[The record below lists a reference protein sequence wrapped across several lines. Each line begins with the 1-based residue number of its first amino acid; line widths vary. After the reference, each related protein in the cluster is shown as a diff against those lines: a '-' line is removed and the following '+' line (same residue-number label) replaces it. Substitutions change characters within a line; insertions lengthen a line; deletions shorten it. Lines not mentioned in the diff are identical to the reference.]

1 MRMIRRLFTFLFFFF
16 ALFSSAAFALDVSQS
31 FGPESAEINKSVIFD
46 ASKLTH
52 SLGKTNLSY
61 EWLLGDGN
69 REQGVEVVHSYSESG
84 EYLLELTVRN
94 AAGLQEQFQQ
104 SIFIY
109 EKSFILV
116 TNRSD
121 QKERIAQF
129 ISAAREQG
137 IYVDLLETF
146 SSESEFLEE
155 EELRQQL
162 VENLSELEAAENI
175 LIYTVGSSGL
185 TVLTQFKD
193 TFQEKEIY
201 FISDENFSSLSN
213 IARGIYQSIQPSFL
227 ILTRFEA
234 LWVLLEVESVDEF
247 TTLLAGRGVGFELVD
262 DNLNLRPWNFLSV
275 LVNTMIDKG
284 VPSNMILLIL
294 MLPIIVTVVAFM
306 KQVVGIDTLGVYTPS
321 ILTLSFIAL
330 NLWFGL
336 LIFVALL
343 LIGGV
348 VRHFLHRYR
357 LLYIPRMAIVLTFV
371 SLTILLL
378 LFLGAYFEIGNVAGI
393 AIFPMLIMSTMVEK
407 FVTIQ
412 SDRGF
417 KGAVKVVLEVL
428 SVSILC
434 YFVADWGL
442 LKTLVLGHPEIIL
455 FFLVFNFLLARWSG
469 LRLTEYIRFRE
480 LIHHIEE

>member
-1 MRMIRRLFTFLFFFF
+1 MIRRLFIILFF
-16 ALFSSAAFALDVSQS
+16 ALFFVPQVRALENPQT
-31 FGPESAEINKSVIFD
+31 FGPESAEVNKSVIFD
-46 ASKLTH
+46 ASRLTH
-52 SLGKTNLSY
+52 SLGDQSLTY

-69 REQGVEVVHSYSESG
+69 REQGVEVVHSYAEPSE
-84 EYLLELTVRN
+84 YDIELTIRN
-94 AAGLQEQFQQ
+94 SAGEEETFEQP
-104 SIFIY
+104 IFIY

-116 TNRSD
+116 SNRSE

-129 ISAAREQG
+129 ITAAREQG

-146 SSESEFLEE
+146 SSKSEFLEE

-162 VENLSELEAAENI
+162 VENLSELESVENI
-175 LIYTVGSSGL
+175 LIYTYGSSGL
-185 TVLTQFKD
+185 TVLTQLKD
-193 TFQEKEIY
+193 TFKQKEIY
-201 FISDENFSSLSN
+201 FISDQNFSSLSN
-213 IARGIYQSIQPSFL
+213 IAQGVYQSIDPSLL

-234 LWVLLEVESVDEF
+234 LWVLLEVESLDQF
-247 TTLLAGRGVGFELVD
+247 TSVLEERGISFELVD
-262 DNLNLRPWNFLSV
+262 GNLNLRPWNFLSA
-275 LVNTMIDKG
+275 LVNSMIDKG
-284 VPSNMILLIL
+284 VPSNMILLVL

-343 LIGGV
+343 LIGGA

-357 LLYIPRMAIVLTFV
+357 LLYIPRMAIILTFV

-378 LFLGAYFEIGNVAGI
+378 LFLGAYFEIGNVAGV

-417 KGAVKVVLEVL
+417 KGAIKVVLEVL

-455 FFLVFNFLLARWSG
+455 FFLIFNFLLARWSG

>member
-1 MRMIRRLFTFLFFFF
+1 MIRRLFLFLFF
-16 ALFSSAAFALDVSQS
+16 ALFLVPQGRALELSQT
-31 FGPESAEINKSVIFD
+31 FGPESAEVNKSAIFD
-46 ASKLTH
+46 ASGLAH
-52 SLGKTNLSY
+52 SLGDQNLNY

-69 REQGVEVVHSYSESG
+69 REQGIEVVHSYAEPG
-84 EYLLELTVRN
+84 EYEVELTIRN
-94 AAGLQEQFQQ
+94 LSGLEEKFEQ
-104 SIFIY
+104 SVFIY

-116 TNRSD
+116 SNRSD

-162 VENLSELEAAENI
+162 VENLSKLQSSENI
-175 LIYTVGSSGL
+175 LIYTYGSSGL
-185 TVLTQFKD
+185 TVLTQLKD
-193 TFQEKEIY
+193 SFENKEIY
-201 FISDENFSSLSN
+201 FISDLNFSSLSN
-213 IARGIYQSIQPSFL
+213 IARGVYQSIDPSLL

-234 LWVLLEVESVDEF
+234 LWVLLEVETVEQF
-247 TTLLAGRGVGFELVD
+247 TAVLEERGLGFELVD
-262 DNLNLRPWNFLSV
+262 DKLNLRPWNFLSA

-343 LIGGV
+343 LIGGA

-371 SLTILLL
+371 SLTILFL

-417 KGAVKVVLEVL
+417 KGALKVVLEVL
-428 SVSILC
+428 FVSILC

-455 FFLVFNFLLARWSG
+455 FFLTFNFLLARWSG